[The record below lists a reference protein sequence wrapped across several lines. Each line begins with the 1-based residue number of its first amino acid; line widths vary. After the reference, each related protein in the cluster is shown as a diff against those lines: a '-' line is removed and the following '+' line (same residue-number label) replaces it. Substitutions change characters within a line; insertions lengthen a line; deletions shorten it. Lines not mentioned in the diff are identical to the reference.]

1 MPRDIFTVTEEST
14 TLCEAVWNI
23 SPEVALISM
32 RQLDALQ
39 FVRDSLL
46 YNLEKVALTC
56 S

>member
-1 MPRDIFTVTEEST
+1 MPGDIFTITEEST

-23 SPEVALISM
+23 SPEVAVISM
-32 RQLDALQ
+32 HQQDALQ

-46 YNLEKVALTC
+46 SNLEKAALTC